1 MSFNA
6 WDINDSMLLTLLL
19 ANIRILSCFF
29 FFFIVIFS
37 NFLMIPVDKEKIKVK
52 LALVIPNGAPI
63 AVVNETINIP
73 PLVAL
78 KTINN
83 LSM

>member
-1 MSFNA
+1 M
-6 WDINDSMLLTLLL
+6 T
-19 ANIRILSCFF
+19 
-29 FFFIVIFS
+29 
-37 NFLMIPVDKEKIKVK
+37 PVDKEKIKVK